1 MLAYSGPFNSQYRE
15 ELESKIVKRLLD
27 LEVKHSEK
35 ISMRSYL
42 GEDVKIQAWNIN
54 GLPKDS
60 TSIENGIIIDCSRR
74 WPLMIDP

>member
-1 MLAYSGPFNSQYRE
+1 
-15 ELESKIVKRLLD
+15 
-27 LEVKHSEK
+27 
-35 ISMRSYL
+35 MRSYL

-74 WPLMIDP
+74 WPLMIDPQSQANKYIKNLGRDNEIKVMKMNDQQMMRNLELAI